1 MKTIHYLVTQSAEYL
16 SKMPMIPLIYKRA
29 IMNSKTVFFT
39 HIIGFIALISA
50 YALLIPGI
58 TEPVLHITT
67 MLDKGELT
75 VLGKEAILT
84 SGSIPNFLMPV
95 TMEVLNQINVTG
107 TVVIQDTAKS
117 ILGTAQGLWQDGNLL
132 VAFLIVFFSLVV
144 PVVKLALLGSSYLFK
159 TSKLAQIL
167 RNSSGLLS
175 KWSMADVFVMALII
189 SFLAIK
195 ASSGESALLQTEI
208 GLQSGF
214 YYFLGYCLLSI
225 FASQLLAVKSMQSV
239 EQQASFQAS

>member
-1 MKTIHYLVTQSAEYL
+1 VNVVNLRLILGLV
-16 SKMPMIPLIYKRA
+16 ILI
-29 IMNSKTVFFT
+29 
-39 HIIGFIALISA
+39 LA
-50 YALLIPGI
+50 YVLLIPGI

-67 MLDKGELT
+67 TLDKAELT

-84 SGSIPNFLMPV
+84 SGSIPNFLMPM
-95 TMEVLNQINVTG
+95 TMEVLNQIQVSG
-107 TVVIQDTAKS
+107 TVVIQDTSKS
-117 ILGTAQGLWQDGNLL
+117 ILGTSQSLWQEGNLL

-144 PVVKLALLGSSYLFK
+144 PVIKLALLASSSLFK
-159 TSKLAQIL
+159 NTELSQFL

-195 ASSGESALLQTEI
+195 ASSGTSTLLQTEI
-208 GLQSGF
+208 TLENGF

-225 FASQLLAVKSMQSV
+225 LSSQLLIKK
-239 EQQASFQAS
+239 F

>member
-1 MKTIHYLVTQSAEYL
+1 MNVVNLRLILGLV
-16 SKMPMIPLIYKRA
+16 ILI
-29 IMNSKTVFFT
+29 
-39 HIIGFIALISA
+39 LA
-50 YALLIPGI
+50 YVLLIPGI

-67 MLDKGELT
+67 TLDKAELT

-84 SGSIPNFLMPV
+84 SGSIPNFLMPM
-95 TMEVLNQINVTG
+95 TMEVLNQIQVSG
-107 TVVIQDTAKS
+107 SVVIQDTSKS
-117 ILGTAQGLWQDGNLL
+117 ILGTSQSLWQEGNLL

-144 PVVKLALLGSSYLFK
+144 PVIKLALLASSSLFK
-159 TSKLAQIL
+159 NTELSQFL

-195 ASSGESALLQTEI
+195 ASSGTSTLLQTEI
-208 GLQSGF
+208 TLENGF

-225 FASQLLAVKSMQSV
+225 LSSQLLIKKV
-239 EQQASFQAS
+239 

>member
-1 MKTIHYLVTQSAEYL
+1 
-16 SKMPMIPLIYKRA
+16 
-29 IMNSKTVFFT
+29 MNSKTVFFT
-39 HIIGFIALISA
+39 HIIGFIALIFA

-95 TMEVLNQINVTG
+95 TMDVLNQINVTG

-132 VAFLIVFFSLVV
+132 VAFLIVFFSLIV
-144 PVVKLALLGSSYLFK
+144 PVVKLALLGSAYLFK
-159 TSKLAQIL
+159 TSKWAQIF
-167 RNSSGLLS
+167 RKSSGLLS

-195 ASSGESALLQTEI
+195 ASSGQSALLQTEI
-208 GLQSGF
+208 SLESGF

-225 FASQLLAVKSMQSV
+225 LSSQLLSAQVTAQSTNEVSSAV
-239 EQQASFQAS
+239 

>member
-1 MKTIHYLVTQSAEYL
+1 MN
-16 SKMPMIPLIYKRA
+16 PRLIL
-29 IMNSKTVFFT
+29 
-39 HIIGFIALISA
+39 GFIVLVFA

-67 MLDKGELT
+67 TLDKGELT

-95 TMEVLNQINVTG
+95 TMELMNQINVSG

-117 ILGTAQGLWQDGNLL
+117 ILGTAEGLWQDENFL

-144 PVVKLALLGSSYLFK
+144 PVLKITLLAISYSMK
-159 TSKLAQIL
+159 NSKSGAMLE
-167 RNSSGLLS
+167 NTSGLLA

-195 ASSGESALLQTEI
+195 ASAGTSTLLQTEI
-208 GLQSGF
+208 KLESGF

-225 FASQLLAVKSMQSV
+225 LSSQLLTRKAQSPSQ
-239 EQQASFQAS
+239 E